1 MVDRNEPEVEAMGVQ
16 LNIKDAETVR
26 LARELADATGQ
37 PVTQAI
43 RQALEHELERRATER
58 EAFLAAVKEISRE
71 FRASM
76 PEEWHG
82 KTSKQIMDEIYD
94 EDGLPR

>member
-1 MVDRNEPEVEAMGVQ
+1 MGVQ

-43 RQALEHELERRATER
+43 RQALERELQRQADERQ
-58 EAFLAAVKEISRE
+58 AFLTKVKEISRE
-71 FRASM
+71 FRAAM
-76 PEEWHG
+76 PEDWHG
-82 KTSKQIMDEIYD
+82 KTSKEIMDEVYD
-94 EDGLPR
+94 EDGLPK